1 MTIKVNFSYLI
12 KITTLLCSILII
24 SNQSIKA
31 SENHDMKEINNVIQI
46 YFESMYESSSD
57 KVYKAF
63 HPNAKISG
71 YLGVDFAERTVDE
84 FAALVAS
91 VQPSEKKQNKSIVLE
106 VLSIDIAGN
115 TAVARVR
122 DSYRDLI
129 FLDTLSFIKIDNE
142 WKIYNKLFHVES

>member
-1 MTIKVNFSYLI
+1 
-12 KITTLLCSILII
+12 
-24 SNQSIKA
+24 
-31 SENHDMKEINNVIQI
+31 
-46 YFESMYESSSD
+46 MYESSSD